1 MVDKMDFV
9 PANIAFDAGT
19 LLLENLPL
27 EKLPVSLLR
36 RIKYDERVSCHRCMA
51 YLYAPLILALRDGN
65 AAYHDGAKNFVPLK
79 LKLNTAFS
87 PHPHQLQALER
98 WKEAGCRAVTALP
111 TGSGKTFLAAQAI
124 NYLQR
129 PALVIVPTIDLLQQW
144 AGVLEKLFGRQIG
157 MLGGG
162 SREILDITVS
172 TYDSAVLNM
181 EFIGDRFAFIVF
193 DECHHLPG
201 TVNRTAASM
210 SLAPYRLGLTA
221 TPELEEESGQIVSEL
236 IGPLCCQIHIDEL
249 EGKILAPYET
259 RQLRV
264 ELDADEA
271 AEYAENRRVYLDF
284 VKRHA
289 ISFRD
294 KDGWMQFLGLC
305 SRMPDGRKVFTAF
318 LEQKRIARSGRAK
331 IRRVWQLISAHRGER
346 IIIFTADNKTAY
358 LLGRKFMVPVLTHHT
373 KVAERKE
380 LLEFFRSG
388 KYPVLISSKVLNEG
402 VDVPEASVGIIVSGS
417 GSIREHVQRLGRI
430 LRAGDNKQ
438 AILYE
443 LISAGTSEEHISN
456 RRREHRAYKKF
467 NRFGRR

>member
-1 MVDKMDFV
+1 MDFV

-27 EKLPVSLLR
+27 EKLPVPLLR

-51 YLYAPLILALRDGN
+51 YLYAPLVMALRDCN
-65 AAYHDGAKNFVPLK
+65 AAYRDEAKNFAPIK
-79 LKLNTAFS
+79 LKISSSFS
-87 PHPHQLQALER
+87 PHSHQLQALER
-98 WKEAGCRAVTALP
+98 WKKAGCRAVTALP
-111 TGSGKTFLAAQAI
+111 TGSGKTFLAVQAI

-129 PALVIVPTIDLLQQW
+129 PTLVVVPTIDLLQQW
-144 AGVLEKLFGRQIG
+144 ASVLEKFFGRQIG

-172 TYDSAVLNM
+172 TYDSAVINM
-181 EFIGDRFAFIVF
+181 EFIGDRFAFIIF

-221 TPELEEESGQIVSEL
+221 TPELEEESEQTVSEL

-249 EGKILAPYET
+249 EGKILAPYEA

-264 ELDADEA
+264 DLDADEA
-271 AEYAENRRVYLDF
+271 AEYTENRRIYLDF

-289 ISFRD
+289 INFRD

-305 SRMPDGRKVFTAF
+305 SRMSDGRKVFNAF

-346 IIIFTADNKTAY
+346 IIIFTADN
-358 LLGRKFMVPVLTHHT
+358 
-373 KVAERKE
+373 
-380 LLEFFRSG
+380 
-388 KYPVLISSKVLNEG
+388 
-402 VDVPEASVGIIVSGS
+402 
-417 GSIREHVQRLGRI
+417 
-430 LRAGDNKQ
+430 
-438 AILYE
+438 
-443 LISAGTSEEHISN
+443 
-456 RRREHRAYKKF
+456 
-467 NRFGRR
+467 

>member
-1 MVDKMDFV
+1 MNKA

-27 EKLPVSLLR
+27 EKLPLSLLR
-36 RIKYDERVSCHRCMA
+36 QIKYDERVACHRCLA

-65 AAYHDGAKNFVPLK
+65 AAYRDEAKKFAPLK
-79 LKLNTAFS
+79 LKINSAFS
-87 PHPHQLQALER
+87 PHPHQRRALER
-98 WKEAGCRAVTALP
+98 WKDSGCRAVTALP
-111 TGSGKTFLAAQAI
+111 TGSGKTFLAVQAI

-129 PALVIVPTIDLLQQW
+129 PTLVIVPTIDLLQQW
-144 AGVLEKLFGRQIG
+144 ASVLEKFFAAEIG

-162 SREILDITVS
+162 SREIREITVT
-172 TYDSAVLNM
+172 TYDSAVINM
-181 EFIGDRFAFIVF
+181 EFIGDRFAFVIF

-201 TVNRTAASM
+201 AVNRTAAAM

-221 TPELEEESGQIVSEL
+221 TPELEPESEQIVSEL

-264 ELDADEA
+264 NLDADEA
-271 AEYAENRRVYLDF
+271 AEYDANRRVYLDF

-289 ISFRD
+289 ISFQNR
-294 KDGWMQFLGLC
+294 DGWMQFLGLC
-305 SRMPDGRKVFTAF
+305 ARMPDGRKVFNAF

-331 IRRVWQLISAHRGER
+331 IRKVWELITAHRGER

-358 LLGRKFMVPVLTHHT
+358 LLGGKFMVPVLTHHT
-373 KVAERKE
+373 KVSERKE

-438 AILYE
+438 AVLYE
-443 LISAGTSEEHISN
+443 LISAGTSEEHISR
-456 RRREHRAYKKF
+456 RRREHRAYRKMPF
-467 NRFGRR
+467 HRSGRGR